1 VSSLPA
7 LASELQR
14 VLADDPFDL
23 ARAALVVARLEYP
36 GLDPVQSIDTLD
48 RLGDRAARA
57 LNRLGESTPAAQIA
71 ALNRL
76 LYDEE
81 RFSGNRRHY
90 DDFRN
95 SCLNAV
101 LERRLGIPITL
112 ALVYME
118 VARRAGLAVLGVGF
132 PGHFL
137 MRVPTGAGA
146 TSDADLILD
155 PFNGGMRMNA
165 RDCQALLERRDF
177 DLEAQDATGDAD
189 DDDAARGPAEAAE
202 DHSGRPRFE
211 DPNVDVPLD
220 RGLLQPCSSRHML
233 ARMLNNLKRTY
244 VELRSFP
251 QARLATELLLA
262 VDPTLLIELRDRG
275 LLNYHLDD
283 FPAAL
288 RDLEAYLRLATQADA
303 DRDER
308 KQIWEHVKNLRRRV
322 AGMN

>member
-1 VSSLPA
+1 VSSTPP
-7 LASELQR
+7 LAAELQR
-14 VLADDPFDL
+14 VIAKDPIDL

-36 GLDPVQSIDTLD
+36 ALNPADSIDMLD
-48 RLGDRAARA
+48 RLGERAAGM
-57 LNRLGESTPAAQIA
+57 LQRLGEAASDEQIR

-81 RFSGNRRHY
+81 RFSGNRQHY

-137 MRVPTGAGA
+137 MRVPATAGE
-146 TSDADLILD
+146 TTDADLILD
-155 PFNGGMRMNA
+155 PFNGGMQLTA
-165 RDCQALLERRDF
+165 GDCLALLHRH
-177 DLEAQDATGDAD
+177 DLGSLAQPDDSDGSDAEGEHQETTETS
-189 DDDAARGPAEAAE
+189 EAAL
-202 DHSGRPRFE
+202 RPHER
-211 DPNVDVPLD
+211 NVDVPLD
-220 RGLLQPCSSRHML
+220 RALLQPCSPRHML

-251 QARLATELLLA
+251 QARLATEMLLV
-262 VDPTLLIELRDRG
+262 VDPGLLVELRDRG
-275 LLNYHLDD
+275 LLSYHLDD

-288 RDLEAYLRLATQADA
+288 RDLEAYLRLSSLSETVE
-303 DRDER
+303 REER
-308 KQIWEHVKNLRRRV
+308 KQIWEHVKHLRRRV